1 MLRIHLSLCAPA
13 HGAKICAM
21 APLPRPVDIL
31 DEQALVA
38 LDELEA
44 SAPRRPSGGEG
55 EGELPQYRGLAEHGK
70 PMDSHARRGKL
81 AGGRQE
87 MHFVSALS
95 HERVDHARGGRLDA
109 AVKGEGATHQ
119 RELHRPAITPS
130 TSGKSTRLAASK
142 L

>member
-1 MLRIHLSLCAPA
+1 MLRIHLNPAPV
-13 HGAKICAM
+13 HGAEIGVM

-38 LDELEA
+38 LDEIEA

-55 EGELPQYRGLAEHGK
+55 EGELPQYGGLAEHGK
-70 PMDSHARRGKL
+70 PMDSYARRGEL

-87 MHFVSALS
+87 MHFVSAVS

-109 AVKGEGATHQ
+109 AVKGEGATHE
-119 RELHRPAITPS
+119 RELHRPAITSS
-130 TSGKSTRLAASK
+130 TSGKSSRLAASK

>member
-31 DEQALVA
+31 DEHALVA
-38 LDELEA
+38 LDEIET
-44 SAPRRPSGGEG
+44 SAPCRPSGGEG
-55 EGELPQYRGLAEHGK
+55 EGELPQHRGLAEHGK
-70 PMDSHARRGKL
+70 LMDTHARRGEL
-81 AGGRQE
+81 VSGRQE
-87 MHFVSALS
+87 MYLVPPVA
-95 HERVDHARGGRLDA
+95 HERIDQACGGRLDA
-109 AVKGEGATHQ
+109 PVKGEGATHE
-119 RELHRPAITPS
+119 RELHRPAITSS